1 MTLLPFTIRSDGTAD
16 APRFPFYSRLKDTS
30 PAKVLN
36 LSDLLALSISPDTG
50 PKEQAACLT
59 PFNATGKTTEH
70 ASAAPYWALVV
81 DHDDDN
87 RSREEIEALYN
98 SWGCAWLAFTSASHQ
113 QEKKG
118 VIANRW
124 KVVIPLAAPIDST
137 RYGELCLGLA
147 LLNGTD
153 EAQTRAA
160 QVFFAPNRLHVA
172 APFDSIDQ
180 TERPLLDATTNAHPL
195 AGAAVER
202 LHAAQ
207 DAKAAKAKTQPAKP
221 RSVPVASASVIDMAN
236 AAYDLASVIEANG
249 YKRIGRA
256 WLSPQSGT
264 GTPGVHILQ
273 SPDGRQRLYSH
284 HGPSDPLSSLN
295 HDGHALDVFDVLLAL
310 EYGGDLSRAVAD
322 LANQLDA
329 AGQKERQ
336 REHMAKLEAERGEE
350 ETRRALEA
358 LQDYSDPVFTPAER
372 GRVVLPAAIRATELG
387 KLAARVSH
395 CLEFPEASA
404 LLALLA
410 GASAAVA
417 TSYAVQYAS
426 GTAVPAGI
434 YAVLEQPP
442 AMQKS
447 RLLSHAQVPYLRAMG
462 AHNSRVWKFNEGQ
475 KRDAPKAHRGFTV
488 VTDATSA
495 GLDMRLAT
503 CAEGRFFIASAE
515 QAAFQSLFPENADFA
530 THNGLLLQGWA
541 GEYVETIRKG
551 RQGFSGIAS
560 GAVLVIAQPGSAQ
573 RVFSAS
579 NGTGLAERFFYLSEP
594 TPLGNRT
601 LHGERVTQSELAAFD
616 TACRA
621 CVNDYSDRSLSPGGV
636 IGPAQEPERLR
647 QLRATAEGYA
657 LLLQARRDIEPT
669 LGELARTGELLQVGW
684 LGKIETHT
692 LKVAA
697 VLHVVECLGNG
708 CTVPAEIPAQTIRTA
723 LEFVRVLGSHLA
735 DLLHDSGETG
745 EVAEIDAVIELAIS
759 KPRPVRVLAQALR
772 KRHPF
777 RAMGKQ
783 AYGQAT
789 ARIRA
794 MLGEGR
800 LVLNAKGE
808 VVPT

>member
-1 MTLLPFTIRSDGTAD
+1 MTALPCTIRSDGTAD

-36 LSDLLALSISPDTG
+36 LSDLLALSIFPDTG

-98 SWGCAWLAFTSASHQ
+98 PWGCAWLAFTSASHQ
-113 QEKKG
+113 QEKNG

-137 RYGELCLGLA
+137 RYRELCLGLA

-153 EAQTRAA
+153 EAQTRTA

-329 AGQKERQ
+329 AGQQERR

-350 ETRRALEA
+350 ETRKALEA

-395 CLEFPEASA
+395 CLEFPEASV

-417 TSYAVQYAS
+417 TSYVVQYKS
-426 GTAVPAGI
+426 GTAVPVGI

-442 AMQKS
+442 SMQKS
-447 RLLSHAQVPYLRAMG
+447 RLLGYAQGPYLRAMG
-462 AHNSRVWKFNEGQ
+462 THNTRVWK
-475 KRDAPKAHRGFTV
+475 
-488 VTDATSA
+488 
-495 GLDMRLAT
+495 
-503 CAEGRFFIASAE
+503 
-515 QAAFQSLFPENADFA
+515 
-530 THNGLLLQGWA
+530 
-541 GEYVETIRKG
+541 
-551 RQGFSGIAS
+551 
-560 GAVLVIAQPGSAQ
+560 
-573 RVFSAS
+573 
-579 NGTGLAERFFYLSEP
+579 
-594 TPLGNRT
+594 
-601 LHGERVTQSELAAFD
+601 
-616 TACRA
+616 
-621 CVNDYSDRSLSPGGV
+621 
-636 IGPAQEPERLR
+636 
-647 QLRATAEGYA
+647 
-657 LLLQARRDIEPT
+657 
-669 LGELARTGELLQVGW
+669 
-684 LGKIETHT
+684 
-692 LKVAA
+692 
-697 VLHVVECLGNG
+697 
-708 CTVPAEIPAQTIRTA
+708 
-723 LEFVRVLGSHLA
+723 
-735 DLLHDSGETG
+735 
-745 EVAEIDAVIELAIS
+745 
-759 KPRPVRVLAQALR
+759 
-772 KRHPF
+772 
-777 RAMGKQ
+777 
-783 AYGQAT
+783 
-789 ARIRA
+789 
-794 MLGEGR
+794 
-800 LVLNAKGE
+800 
-808 VVPT
+808 